1 MADKAHNETDGIL
14 ADMEAHL
21 AEIYE
26 QAGKEIEAKADE
38 YFSQFERLDA
48 QKKKQVEDGRISED
62 EYIRWRKN
70 KILYGKHW
78 TQLKE
83 KIAAE
88 YANVNRIALSYIN
101 GRLPKIY
108 ALNYN
113 AIGKDIGSAVKGY
126 SFELINADLVKNL
139 ATKDDTLLPYKYL
152 DGKKDVRWNTK
163 KVNSAVL
170 QGILQGESIPKMS
183 KRLQSVTGM
192 NKTAAIRNART
203 CVTGAECKARQDGFE
218 RAAADGIE
226 LQREWIAAIDGRTRH
241 AHRLLDGQ
249 LAGVD
254 EPFKSELGDI
264 MFPGDPEARPENV
277 YNCRCTI
284 AAKVIS
290 IGVVKINE
298 KEPKKNIIKSP
309 EAYNDVDSIDRRLDE
324 LKKEMDSSNNFSRWV
339 EIEKEQNDLEE
350 RKRLLL
356 RKESRQRAKEIQQ
369 RIYEKDY
376 FATKG
381 IGKGYAID
389 LDGLDEKSMLDV
401 ENALDSLF
409 DKFPSLKKKFPGI
422 SVSDD
427 LPEGAMA
434 ACGTDFGE
442 ISLSKAYFANNSKI
456 ASAWRKCV
464 ENGFHPKGTSNHA
477 SIVHEFGH
485 SIDHLLTRKGDIF
498 DPKYIGKDATASTTI
513 KKRVFK
519 KLGIVDDDV
528 AAGLSSYATMN
539 DKEFVAEAFAEYVT
553 SPTPRPIAVAVGEE
567 IKKMLGGL
575 L

>member
-1 MADKAHNETDGIL
+1 MADKAHNETDGII

-26 QAGKEIEAKADE
+26 QAGEEIEAKADE

-48 QKKKQVEDGRISED
+48 QKKKQVEEGRISED

-126 SFELINADLVKNL
+126 SFELVNADVVKNL

-170 QGILQGESIPKMS
+170 QGILQGESIPKMA
-183 KRLQSVTGM
+183 KRLQSVTEM
-192 NKTAAIRNART
+192 NKTSAIRNART

-249 LAGVD
+249 LVGVD
-254 EPFKSELGDI
+254 EPFKSEFGDI
-264 MFPGDPEARPENV
+264 MFPGDPEASPENV
-277 YNCRCTI
+277 YNCRCTV

-290 IGVVKINE
+290 INGVKISDRLEKADRATAQDWWEKERAKDPKEFDIRQKMLYNE
-298 KEPKKNIIKSP
+298 KADKEQLAKYKKRLHGDAPGSLAKFQNIKYREPEKY
-309 EAYNDVDSIDRRLDE
+309 AE
-324 LKKEMDSSNNFSRWV
+324 LKKYYRYRGIAPDSDIRFFYADKAKNKLV
-339 EIEKEQNDLEE
+339 DQGKI
-350 RKRLLL
+350 
-356 RKESRQRAKEIQQ
+356 RAKGIVVKHSPIALTSTNDHAKQQ
-369 RIYEKDY
+369 MNVRGITVEQAQMIIDKSK
-376 FATKG
+376 FALRQQEGKVFSFYSEFGFAAIDTKG
-381 IGKGYAID
+381 
-389 LDGLDEKSMLDV
+389 MLRTV
-401 ENALDSLF
+401 GELDSGGDLLF
-409 DKFPSLKKKFPGI
+409 KEVLKHIEVNK
-422 SVSDD
+422 
-427 LPEGAMA
+427 
-434 ACGTDFGE
+434 
-442 ISLSKAYFANNSKI
+442 
-456 ASAWRKCV
+456 
-464 ENGFHPKGTSNHA
+464 
-477 SIVHEFGH
+477 
-485 SIDHLLTRKGDIF
+485 
-498 DPKYIGKDATASTTI
+498 
-513 KKRVFK
+513 
-519 KLGIVDDDV
+519 
-528 AAGLSSYATMN
+528 
-539 DKEFVAEAFAEYVT
+539 
-553 SPTPRPIAVAVGEE
+553 
-567 IKKMLGGL
+567 
-575 L
+575 

>member
-26 QAGKEIEAKADE
+26 QAGEEIEAKAAE

-88 YANVNRIALSYIN
+88 YANVNRIALAYIN

-264 MFPGDPEARPENV
+264 MFPGDPEASPENV

-284 AAKVIS
+284 AAKVMGFKKVQLQKATKENQAEES
-290 IGVVKINE
+290 KTIGFLSAKTREDAIAYTERFVDQE
-298 KEPKKNIIKSP
+298 KSKYRGNIDFGNMDVSVI
-309 EAYNDVDSIDRRLDE
+309 NDVNRALHDVFNAYDLPPLRNIQVMNMREKRWREANAEAAYGYLSHELYLNGKWYKNAKTIAAHQKEYDDLFQRVFPNLQKAIDTLGDKQDYTSRKKRTLWSAMLESGRTNVNTVDTYGTIIHEMGHALDA
-324 LKKEMDSSNNFSRWV
+324 
-339 EIEKEQNDLEE
+339 EIFKLQNTRSTFDI
-350 RKRLLL
+350 KASMQ
-356 RKESRQRAKEIQQ
+356 KYGSKIS
-369 RIYEKDY
+369 
-376 FATKG
+376 
-381 IGKGYAID
+381 GYA
-389 LDGLDEKSMLDV
+389 V
-401 ENALDSLF
+401 ES
-409 DKFPSLKKKFPGI
+409 
-422 SVSDD
+422 
-427 LPEGAMA
+427 
-434 ACGTDFGE
+434 
-442 ISLSKAYFANNSKI
+442 
-456 ASAWRKCV
+456 
-464 ENGFHPKGTSNHA
+464 TS
-477 SIVHEFGH
+477 E
-485 SIDHLLTRKGDIF
+485 
-498 DPKYIGKDATASTTI
+498 Y
-513 KKRVFK
+513 
-519 KLGIVDDDV
+519 
-528 AAGLSSYATMN
+528 
-539 DKEFVAEAFAEYVT
+539 VAESFAAYWKGET
-553 SPTPRPIAVAVGEE
+553 SILDPELLKMFE
-567 IKKMLGGL
+567 KYKK
-575 L
+575 

>member
-26 QAGKEIEAKADE
+26 QAGEEIEVKAAE

-88 YANVNRIALSYIN
+88 YANVNRIALAYIN

-249 LAGVD
+249 LVGVD
-254 EPFKSELGDI
+254 EPFKSELGAI
-264 MFPGDPEARPENV
+264 MFPGDPEASPENV

-284 AAKVIS
+284 AAKVIGFGKVNLNNS
-290 IGVVKINE
+290 MSAGKASAPEGKAEHIGVV
-298 KEPKKNIIKSP
+298 
-309 EAYNDVDSIDRRLDE
+309 D
-324 LKKEMDSSNNFSRWV
+324 
-339 EIEKEQNDLEE
+339 
-350 RKRLLL
+350 
-356 RKESRQRAKEIQQ
+356 
-369 RIYEKDY
+369 
-376 FATKG
+376 FA
-381 IGKGYAID
+381 
-389 LDGLDEKSMLDV
+389 DEKAILKALEDG
-401 ENALDSLF
+401 ERNAISL
-409 DKFPSLKKKFPGI
+409 PYE
-422 SVSDD
+422 VNYTVTSD
-427 LPEGAMA
+427 GKVWRVK
-434 ACGTDFGE
+434 GTDGAVNPSSIPSNLIGSYTYHNHPENKTWYSFSAEDVGFFFDNK
-442 ISLSKAYFANNSKI
+442 LKYSKASDN
-456 ASAWRKCV
+456 
-464 ENGFHPKGTSNHA
+464 
-477 SIVHEFGH
+477 EF
-485 SIDHLLTRKGDIF
+485 
-498 DPKYIGKDATASTTI
+498 
-513 KKRVFK
+513 
-519 KLGIVDDDV
+519 
-528 AAGLSSYATMN
+528 
-539 DKEFVAEAFAEYVT
+539 EYVMERT
-553 SPTPRPIAVAVGEE
+553 DQTIDMDYESMYNIFKQIERNEVMEMKWLKIIDPDIDGYHIILQILSERYNFIYFRRKNNGD
-567 IKKMLGGL
+567 K
-575 L
+575 

>member
-26 QAGKEIEAKADE
+26 QAGEEIEAKADE

-48 QKKKQVEDGRISED
+48 QKKKQVEEGRISED

-88 YANVNRIALSYIN
+88 YANVNRIALAYIN

-241 AHRLLDGQ
+241 AHRLLDGH

-264 MFPGDPEARPENV
+264 MFPGDPEASPENV

-284 AAKVIS
+284 AAKVVGFNNTKKSKPDLTDKDGFDIMNMDYGMNRKAGNKDAFS
-290 IGVVKINE
+290 VFPERMSKKHIRSLAKEVGIDLKGITLHMDLNEDLIKIPYTGRADGEKIGLVTFFPNAFASREDLIRTIFHEKIHVEQFKEYGAIFVQNNRQRFETEAYE
-298 KEPKKNIIKSP
+298 KEDQFIK
-309 EAYNDVDSIDRRLDE
+309 
-324 LKKEMDSSNNFSRWV
+324 
-339 EIEKEQNDLEE
+339 DL
-350 RKRLLL
+350 
-356 RKESRQRAKEIQQ
+356 I
-369 RIYEKDY
+369 
-376 FATKG
+376 
-381 IGKGYAID
+381 
-389 LDGLDEKSMLDV
+389 
-401 ENALDSLF
+401 
-409 DKFPSLKKKFPGI
+409 
-422 SVSDD
+422 
-427 LPEGAMA
+427 
-434 ACGTDFGE
+434 
-442 ISLSKAYFANNSKI
+442 
-456 ASAWRKCV
+456 
-464 ENGFHPKGTSNHA
+464 
-477 SIVHEFGH
+477 
-485 SIDHLLTRKGDIF
+485 RKG
-498 DPKYIGKDATASTTI
+498 
-513 KKRVFK
+513 
-519 KLGIVDDDV
+519 
-528 AAGLSSYATMN
+528 
-539 DKEFVAEAFAEYVT
+539 
-553 SPTPRPIAVAVGEE
+553 
-567 IKKMLGGL
+567 L

>member
-26 QAGKEIEAKADE
+26 QAGEEIEAKADE

-88 YANVNRIALSYIN
+88 YANVNRIALAYIN

-192 NKTAAIRNART
+192 NKTAAIKNART

-249 LAGVD
+249 LVGVD

-264 MFPGDPEARPENV
+264 MFPGDPEASPENV
-277 YNCRCTI
+277 YNCRCTV
-284 AAKVIS
+284 AAKVMGFNKAQVEKTMAKKQEEEHPAMQAKTKAEAETIAKQFGVNADYSNYDIS
-290 IGVVKINE
+290 VANAVNRTMQRTVDEFG
-298 KEPKKNIIKSP
+298 PHALDALKSI
-309 EAYNDVDSIDRRLDE
+309 ATDAKGKSRAGGFDE
-324 LKKEMDSSNNFSRWV
+324 FSG
-339 EIEKEQNDLEE
+339 KLS
-350 RKRLLL
+350 L
-356 RKESRQRAKEIQQ
+356 SG
-369 RIYEKDY
+369 
-376 FATKG
+376 TKG
-381 IGKGYAID
+381 KDALFKMG
-389 LDGLDEKSMLDV
+389 EKTRKANERYQRMGMRYFSA
-401 ENALDSLF
+401 E
-409 DKFPSLKKKFPGI
+409 
-422 SVSDD
+422 DD
-427 LPEGAMA
+427 MS
-434 ACGTDFGE
+434 T
-442 ISLSKAYFANNSKI
+442 I
-456 ASAWRKCV
+456 
-464 ENGFHPKGTSNHA
+464 H
-477 SIVHEFGH
+477 HEFGH
-485 SIDHLLTRKGDIF
+485 IIHISVG
-498 DPKYIGKDATASTTI
+498 GSTTST
-513 KKRVFK
+513 
-519 KLGIVDDDV
+519 
-528 AAGLSSYATMN
+528 AATPLDREIIAFMRGKNTEVINQLSYYATIN
-539 DKEFVAEAFAEYVT
+539 HNELISECVAQYMAGNPSE
-553 SPTPRPIAVAVGEE
+553 IALGVVD
-567 IKKMLGGL
+567 ILKKYGWRK
-575 L
+575 